1 MGEDVGYGN
10 GDWGSGIG
18 CVECGMWRGKSV
30 LQLAILSGRL
40 GNFVA
45 IGHYR
50 NF

>member
-1 MGEDVGYGN
+1 MWDLGYAMVWYMVYGK
-10 GDWGSGIG
+10 
-18 CVECGMWRGKSV
+18 WRGKSG